1 MADYTG
7 FGVVVVVTHV
17 QNSNL
22 CKDLEDYREVLPYS
36 RKYDIGLAWN

>member
-17 QNSNL
+17 QDSNF
-22 CKDLEDYREVLPYS
+22 CKDLEDFQKVLPYNH
-36 RKYDIGLAWN
+36 KYGIGLAWN